1 MPTLKNPIDK
11 KSQDSETKGGF
22 TNERSSELERWKN
35 QVTILRLTVVRE
47 ARGVGTWQQRPP
59 TKSGDGED
67 RAGRLV

>member
-11 KSQDSETKGGF
+11 ESQGSETKGGF

-35 QVTILRLTVVRE
+35 QVTILRE
-47 ARGVGTWQQRPP
+47 ALGVGTWQQRPP
-59 TKSGDGED
+59 TESGDGED